1 MRSIAVIHPTSLVGK
16 ELRERL
22 EARPDLCRELRL
34 LSSDEDEVGTLTESA
49 GAAAFVGRVES
60 DSFDGVDL
68 VFLCGDAASDR
79 EALRQVP
86 ASMPAVVLSRGA
98 TAADGTPAI
107 AGVAA
112 DARLGAQR
120 LLSPDPAAVGV
131 GLLLHT
137 LAPFAPKRAVA
148 TVVQPVSTAGDPGMD
163 ELLEQTRGI
172 LAFAGAPKGKVFP
185 GQIAFNVM
193 PVAAGATEVA
203 ALAAA
208 ASGVDCP
215 VDVEVVQGGVF
226 HSMAIS
232 LWVELGEEA
241 EAAEVRKR
249 IARSPAVS
257 AVKQTDHLGPV
268 AAAND
273 ERLLL
278 GAVRAAATPGG
289 YWVWAAMDNLV
300 RGGAL
305 NAIGLAEELLGV
317 GPAS

>member
-1 MRSIAVIHPTSLVGK
+1 MRSIAVVHPTSLVGK

-34 LSSDEDEVGTLTESA
+34 LSADEDEIGTLTESA
-49 GAAAFVGRVES
+49 GAAAFVGRVEP
-60 DSFDGVDL
+60 DGFHGVDL
-68 VFLCGDAASDR
+68 VFLCGDVAGDR
-79 EALRQVP
+79 EALAQIPASVP
-86 ASMPAVVLSRGA
+86 AIVLSHGA

-107 AGVAA
+107 AGVAEG
-112 DARLGAQR
+112 ARLGAHR
-120 LLSPDPAAVGV
+120 LVSPDPAAVAV
-131 GLLLHT
+131 GLLLHA

-148 TVVQPVSTAGDPGMD
+148 TVVQPVSTAGEAGMD

-172 LAFAGAPKGKVFP
+172 LAFAGTPKGKVFP

-193 PVAAGATEVA
+193 PVRGGAADVA
-203 ALAAA
+203 ALATAA
-208 ASGVDCP
+208 TGADYP

-232 LWVELGEEA
+232 LWVELGE
-241 EAAEVRKR
+241 AADAADLRKR
-249 IARSPAVS
+249 LARSPAVS
-257 AVKQTDHLGPV
+257 SFKQSDRLGPV

-273 ERLLL
+273 DRLLL
-278 GAVRAAATPGG
+278 GAVRAAASPGG
-289 YWVWAAMDNLV
+289 YWIWAAMDNLV

-305 NAIGLAEELLGV
+305 NALGLAEELLGA

>member
-1 MRSIAVIHPTSLVGK
+1 MRWSLS
-16 ELRERL
+16 
-22 EARPDLCRELRL
+22 L
-34 LSSDEDEVGTLTESA
+34 LLLAA
-49 GAAAFVGRVES
+49 GC
-60 DSFDGVDL
+60 VD
-68 VFLCGDAASDR
+68 DR
-79 EALRQVP
+79 
-86 ASMPAVVLSRGA
+86 G
-98 TAADGTPAI
+98 
-107 AGVAA
+107 
-112 DARLGAQR
+112 
-120 LLSPDPAAVGV
+120 PAAHLDVD
-131 GLLLHT
+131 
-137 LAPFAPKRAVA
+137 APPVTEGDWYRP
-148 TVVQPVSTAGDPGMD
+148 TVD
-163 ELLEQTRGI
+163 TRWQWQ
-172 LAFAGAPKGKVFP
+172 LSGAP
-185 GQIAFNVM
+185 IN
-193 PVAAGATEVA
+193 TTY
-203 ALAAA
+203 
-208 ASGVDCP
+208 
-215 VDVEVVQGGVF
+215 DVEVVQGGVF

-257 AVKQTDHLGPV
+257 AVKQTDRLGPV